1 MKLQK
6 INKELSEAVL
16 DANKPT
22 RVEPADIKPVDMDYG
37 TQERI
42 AKRDD
47 EIKAKIADDIK
58 PLKDVAEET
67 KGEDKA
73 ILGKDIEVKEMLCK
87 DRKEVGK
94 ALESLR
100 AKGIKCRVSRAADGE
115 NRYRVSY
122 KESLKKPIKESIDT
136 NLSLKYWKSQ
146 FTWFLTESSLWYSDL
161 DLPEDTLDVLTDAMA
176 KDIVLSDGGNTV
188 RDTGYTGSAGVGKVW
203 NAIEDFVDTFMK
215 TYQHR
220 GTPTTYLHKSPD
232 YNSEWESLKKPIK
245 ESRFEGGRNIDAKDH
260 LPKSLGKDAG
270 KSRKGVAGT
279 YKGYTIHDVGSSF
292 VVTDKNGSTVLQTK
306 WGLPIIYDMIDDME
320 RGSKGPN
327 DMPLSEAR
335 HKFEVLW
342 YEGDNAEDALRGDY
356 HSKEFSTEQA
366 AMRFYEKS
374 KGDSDKYGFWV
385 TERDSD
391 WDVVRDIV
399 TESILDRQA
408 EEEHPLDEGKHGHSK
423 RVALASDKS
432 LAEPKE
438 EKHDAMN
445 GDFDDAYECSI
456 NAKACSDCDDDD
468 IDSCSKIDEG
478 AAHAMIGD
486 KPVVQ
491 EARESNPIQQAND
504 FATVSMDAST
514 MGMLE
519 GDDNI

>member
-58 PLKDVAEET
+58 PLKDVAETT

-100 AKGIKCRVSRAADGE
+100 AKGIKCRVSRATDGE

-122 KESLKKPIKESIDT
+122 KESLKKPIKES
-136 NLSLKYWKSQ
+136 
-146 FTWFLTESSLWYSDL
+146 
-161 DLPEDTLDVLTDAMA
+161 
-176 KDIVLSDGGNTV
+176 
-188 RDTGYTGSAGVGKVW
+188 
-203 NAIEDFVDTFMK
+203 
-215 TYQHR
+215 
-220 GTPTTYLHKSPD
+220 
-232 YNSEWESLKKPIK
+232 
-245 ESRFEGGRNIDAKDH
+245 RFEGGRNLDAKDH

-320 RGSKGPN
+320 RGSKGSN

-423 RVALASDKS
+423 RVALASKKS
-432 LAEPKE
+432 LAEPRVE
-438 EKHDAMN
+438 GHDATKA
-445 GDFDDAYECSI
+445 DFDDDDCGSI
-456 NAKACSDCDDDD
+456 KAEACEDCADDD
-468 IDSCSKIDEG
+468 IDSCSKIDED

-491 EARESNPIQQAND
+491 EAMEASPIQQAND
-504 FATVSMDAST
+504 FAAASMDPKTAS
-514 MGMLE
+514 MLE

>member
-6 INKELSEAVL
+6 INKGLSEAVL

-22 RVEPADIKPVDMDYG
+22 RVEPANIKPVDMDYG

-42 AKRDD
+42 AKRED
-47 EIKAKIADDIK
+47 EVKAKIAADIE
-58 PLKDVAEET
+58 PLKDVAETT

-73 ILGKDIEVKEMLCK
+73 ILGKDIKVKEMLCK

-115 NRYRVSY
+115 NRYKVTY
-122 KESLKKPIKESIDT
+122 TESLE
-136 NLSLKYWKSQ
+136 
-146 FTWFLTESSLWYSDL
+146 E
-161 DLPEDTLDVLTDAMA
+161 
-176 KDIVLSDGGNTV
+176 
-188 RDTGYTGSAGVGKVW
+188 
-203 NAIEDFVDTFMK
+203 
-215 TYQHR
+215 
-220 GTPTTYLHKSPD
+220 
-232 YNSEWESLKKPIK
+232 PIK
-245 ESRFEGGRNIDAKDH
+245 ESRSEGGRNVDAKDH
-260 LPKSLGKDAG
+260 LPKSLGRDAG
-270 KSRKGVAGT
+270 KSRRGVVGA
-279 YKGYTIHDVGSSF
+279 YKGYSIHDVGSSF
-292 VVTDKNGSTVLQTK
+292 VVTDKNGATVLQTK

-327 DMPLSEAR
+327 GMPLGEAR

-342 YEGDNAEDALRGDY
+342 YEGDNAEDALQGDY
-356 HSKEFSTEQA
+356 HSKEFSSEQA

-374 KGDSDKYGFWV
+374 KDDANKYGFWV

-408 EEEHPLDEGKHGHSK
+408 KEEHPLDEGKHGHSK
-423 RVALASDKS
+423 RVAPIAKKS

-438 EKHDAMN
+438 
-445 GDFDDAYECSI
+445 GECDGLGGAHGSSI
-456 NAKACSDCDDDD
+456 EGRACSDCDDDD
-468 IDSCSKIDEG
+468 IDSCPKIDED
-478 AAHAMIGD
+478 AAHAMVGD
-486 KPVVQ
+486 KPIVQ
-491 EARESNPIQQAND
+491 EAREASPIQQAND
-504 FATVSMDAST
+504 FATASMDSSTAS
-514 MGMLE
+514 MLE